1 MITFA
6 NPWCLLLLL
15 IIPAIIAYYIYN
27 RKRLTAEIRFSS
39 TKVFQEMPKNY
50 KHYLRY
56 LPLALH
62 MLALAALII
71 AIARPQKSDSWSNQT
86 TEGIDIV
93 MAVDISSSMLAEDLK
108 PNRLRAAKKVATE
121 FISSRRNDNIGLV
134 VFAGESF
141 TQCPLTINHAELI
154 NLLNGIESGMIEDGT
169 AIGSGLA
176 TAVNRIKDSKAKSK
190 VIILLTDGSNN
201 RGQIAPSTAGEI
213 AKSFGIRVYTIGV
226 GTRGM
231 APYPFQ
237 TPYGVQYQD
246 VEVDIDEESLKNI
259 AETTGGEYFRATDT
273 KSLSSIYRE
282 IDKLEKTKIEVKEF
296 SKKEELYHWFV
307 LVLVVCLIG
316 EITLRNT
323 VFKSIP

>member
-39 TKVFQEMPKNY
+39 TKVFQEMPKTY

-93 MAVDISSSMLAEDLK
+93 MSVDISSSMLAEDLK

-121 FISSRRNDNIGLV
+121 FISSRHNDNIGLV